1 MTPKPRAPPG
11 ICRAEVGIFMPVR
24 REAGVRTLRR
34 AQALELFHLV
44 DQEACWENLRR
55 TPAPDP
61 TVAAT
66 TADLL
71 SRQRAYEVFR
81 AKLVA
86 YNQRYRPEHVPELLL
101 NTPVRLGTWCRTMRD
116 LCLLVVQDP
125 RCHSP
130 AALVE
135 KAYRC
140 ADQICDRLN
149 SAPFGRSTPP
159 GTMAEAIRDLD
170 TVGQW
175 CDALADIASGPL
187 QVPPTS
193 VPASSEVATARL
205 TPDSGA
211 LRGLSRRDCVTH
223 RDRR

>member
-1 MTPKPRAPPG
+1 MT
-11 ICRAEVGIFMPVR
+11 ET
-24 REAGVRTLRR
+24 REAGVRNLQR

-55 TPAPDP
+55 TSAPDP

-86 YNQRYRPEHVPELLL
+86 YNKRYRPEHVPELLL
-101 NTPVRLGTWCRTMRD
+101 NTPARLGKWCRRMRN
-116 LCLLVVQDP
+116 LCLLVAQDP
-125 RCHSP
+125 QCYYP

-140 ADQICDRLN
+140 ADRVCHRLN
-149 SAPFGRSTPP
+149 KDRVGRSTPP
-159 GTMAEAIRDLD
+159 GAIGDAIRDLD
-170 TVGQW
+170 NVGRW
-175 CDALADIASGPL
+175 CDALADIAPSGPSQL
-187 QVPPTS
+187 PPSS
-193 VPASSEVATARL
+193 VPV
-205 TPDSGA
+205 
-211 LRGLSRRDCVTH
+211 
-223 RDRR
+223 